1 MASFKEA
8 TLAQWAT
15 ELHNRIIP
23 ETMDL
28 VRECRRAHDDGECTD
43 FDMMN
48 WGKIQNLRVYLGQ
61 NTIADKCLISRIIT
75 ALDEENY
82 DLASELQVEMQEK
95 ASILAK
101 LYTNY
106 KKNLL

>member
-1 MASFKEA
+1 
-8 TLAQWAT
+8 
-15 ELHNRIIP
+15 
-23 ETMDL
+23 
-28 VRECRRAHDDGECTD
+28 
-43 FDMMN
+43 MMN